1 MLTWFQAWSITYHS
15 WLTFV
20 LLLWASILWI
30 LPNQRRSMM
39 RCSPFLVIYA
49 MFLLLAQYIYGMDL
63 TNDELPEEVK
73 GVNLKQIGFI
83 KVRKLPCEPL
93 FIKSLYTL
101 FFWITLRQFMQERF
115 ERRNTS
121 ALEDMAAPLQI
132 SVGPA
137 TRGEWVYILSFS
149 PLPIL

>member
-1 MLTWFQAWSITYHS
+1 
-15 WLTFV
+15 
-20 LLLWASILWI
+20 
-30 LPNQRRSMM
+30 MM
-39 RCSPFLVIYA
+39 RCSPFLVVYA
-49 MFLLLAQYIYGMDL
+49 TFLLLAQYIYGMDL
-63 TNDELPEEVK
+63 EESELPENVE
-73 GVNLKQIGFI
+73 GVNLNQIGFI
-83 KVRKLPCEPL
+83 KNRDLPCEPL

-137 TRGEWVYILSFS
+137 TRGKNTYCTRLLEIEVQFHEPSLK
-149 PLPIL
+149 